1 MTDSNLYALLIG
13 VNCYL
18 PHRLSDGNYY
28 DNLQGAVND
37 VNAVE
42 NFLTIN
48 LNVPESHIFKLTASN
63 PNPVLKEPVE
73 PPEQLPTYANMVAK
87 FKEITEIGQPSDR
100 IYIHYS
106 GHGGRTITAYPEI
119 KGEAGVDESLVPTDI
134 GQLDESGQPVNCYLR
149 DLELALLL
157 KQMEKKGLIVTV
169 VFDSCHS
176 GGATRD
182 KAKVRGTD
190 TLDKMPQ
197 KTESLVASREEILD
211 NWRSLRQVTRG
222 ESSLHLGSLPQS
234 KDYVFLAACC
244 PSEKAFEDGFRCGE
258 EKRRHGAL
266 TYWLLDSLRQDYVGL
281 TYKDIYDRIR
291 AKIQSQFPYQTPML
305 LGEFDRTVFG
315 RDRTAVTQFLSVQKI
330 NPAKQQISIN
340 AGIATGIRKGATFA
354 IYPTGSRDFSQ
365 TDTRLAIAEVVEY
378 DATVAVCK
386 LEPIVGQREVALG
399 DPVIFLSPP
408 PALVR
413 QVCLFHQ
420 EQATADEIALSQL
433 PPNKLTPEIYA
444 KQTQALKSL
453 TVAFHVFGQGWI
465 EWTDSQSHQGI
476 SSDDEEI
483 DYLLCIN
490 NQEEYEICDTAGLPY
505 KNINPT
511 VKIDEHEASKKI
523 TQRLI
528 HLSKYKAVQELY
540 NSASTL
546 LDNLQIKWLG
556 KLYDYA
562 VEADG
567 PPENLRKFQ
576 PLDDP
581 LNPTIQE
588 GETIFLE
595 IINLHSHP
603 LRVAILELQSDWAIE
618 QAWPKAKSEAYV
630 EISPGVAHRDVAV
643 FCPSLP
649 EGYQEGVDIIKVFA
663 TLGEAELRGLAL
675 PALDS
680 PIVAPPGYRGYSGSD
695 PLSLLAEAIAQEKPQ
710 DRKLNAA
717 YSYREWVVKQFTVRV
732 KQGE

>member
-1 MTDSNLYALLIG
+1 MTESNLYALLIG

-18 PHRLSDGNYY
+18 PHRLSDGSYY

-42 NFLTIN
+42 AFLTIN
-48 LNVPESHIFKLTASN
+48 LKVPESHIFKLTASN

-73 PPEQLPTYANMVAK
+73 PPEELPTYANMVLK
-87 FKEITEIGQPSDR
+87 FKEITEIGQPGDR

-106 GHGGRTITAYPEI
+106 GHGGRTTTAYPEI
-119 KGEAGVDESLVPTDI
+119 KGETGVDESLVPIDI

-149 DLELALLL
+149 DLELAWLL

-176 GGATRD
+176 GGATRET
-182 KAKVRGTD
+182 AKVRGTD
-190 TLDKMPQ
+190 TLDKMAQ
-197 KTESLVASREEILD
+197 KTDSLVASREELLE

-222 ESSLHLGSLPQS
+222 ESNLHLGTLPQA
-234 KDYVFLAACC
+234 KNYVFLAACS

-281 TYKDIYDRIR
+281 TYKDIYDCIR

-330 NPAKQQISIN
+330 NPAKQQVSIN
-340 AGIATGIRKGATFA
+340 AGIATGVRKGATFA
-354 IYPTGSRDFSQ
+354 IYPIGSRNFSQ

-386 LEPIVGQREVALG
+386 LEPIEGQREVGLG
-399 DPVIFLSPP
+399 DPVILLSPP
-408 PALVR
+408 TALVR

-420 EQATADEIALSQL
+420 EQATEDEMALSQL
-433 PPNKLTPEIYA
+433 PSNKLIPEIYK
-444 KQTQALKSL
+444 KQTKVLESLKP
-453 TVAFHVFGQGWI
+453 AFHVYGQGWI
-465 EWTDSQSHQGI
+465 ECPDSQSNQAI
-476 SSDDEEI
+476 SSDEGDS

-490 NQEEYEICDTAGLPY
+490 NQEEYEICDVAGVPY
-505 KNINPT
+505 PNINPA
-511 VKIDEHEASKKI
+511 VKIDEPDASEKI
-523 TQRLI
+523 IQRLI
-528 HLSKYKAVQELY
+528 HLSKYKAIQELY
-540 NSASTL
+540 NFASPL
-546 LDNLQIKWLG
+546 LDKLQVKWLG

-562 VEADG
+562 VETDG
-567 PPENLRKFQ
+567 AANQLKKFK

-581 LNPTIQE
+581 INPTIQE
-588 GETIFLE
+588 GEWIFLE
-595 IINLHSHP
+595 IINLYSHP
-603 LRVAILELQSDWAIE
+603 LKVAILELQCDWAIE
-618 QAWPKAKSEAYV
+618 QGWPNPNELGYEEFA
-630 EISPGVAHRDVAV
+630 PGIAHRDVAA

-649 EGYQEGVDIIKVFA
+649 EGYKEGVNIIKVFA

-695 PLSLLAEAIAQEKPQ
+695 PLSLLAEAIAQDKPQ
-710 DRKLNAA
+710 GRKLNAA

-732 KQGE
+732 RQG

>member
-18 PHRLSDGNYY
+18 PHRLSDGSYY

-42 NFLTIN
+42 SFLTIN
-48 LNVPESHIFKLTASN
+48 LKVPESHILKLTASN

-87 FKEITEIGQPSDR
+87 FKEITEIGQAGDR

-106 GHGGRTITAYPEI
+106 GHGGRTTTAYPEI

-149 DLELALLL
+149 DLELAWLL

-169 VFDSCHS
+169 IFDSCHS
-176 GGATRD
+176 GGATRGE
-182 KAKVRGTD
+182 AKVRGTD

-197 KTESLVASREEILD
+197 KTESLVALREELLD

-258 EKRRHGAL
+258 VKQRHGAL
-266 TYWLLDSLRQDYVGL
+266 TYWLLDSLQQGYGGL

-291 AKIQSQFPYQTPML
+291 AKIQSQFPQQTPML
-305 LGEFDRTVFG
+305 LGEGERLVLG
-315 RDRTAVTQFLSVQKI
+315 SDRTAVTQFLSVQKI
-330 NPAKQQISIN
+330 NPAKQQVSIN
-340 AGIATGIRKGATFA
+340 AGIATGIRKGAKFA
-354 IYPTGSRDFSQ
+354 IYPIGTRDFSKL
-365 TDTRLAIAEVVEY
+365 DTRLALAEVINY
-378 DATVAVCK
+378 DATLAECK
-386 LEPIVGQREVALG
+386 IEPIAGQPEIALG
-399 DPVIFLSPP
+399 APAILLSPP
-408 PALVR
+408 AQLIRKVS
-413 QVCLFHQ
+413 FFYQ
-420 EQATADEIALSQL
+420 EQATAEEMSLSQL
-433 PPNKLTPEIYA
+433 PPHKLPPDIYA
-444 KQTQALKSL
+444 KQQQARESL
-453 TVAFHVFGQGWI
+453 QPAMHVFGQGWL
-465 EWTDSQSHQGI
+465 EWGEVNSTQTSLG
-476 SSDDEEI
+476 DDEFI
-483 DYLLCIN
+483 DYFIGLN
-490 NQEEYEICDTAGLPY
+490 HQEAYEICNAAGIPY
-505 KNINPT
+505 PHLNPPVYLGSPRASET
-511 VKIDEHEASKKI
+511 VIR
-523 TQRLI
+523 RLI
-528 HLSKYKAVQELY
+528 HLAKYRAVQELY
-540 NSASTL
+540 NSGSPL
-546 LDNLQIKWLG
+546 IEKVQVRWLG
-556 KLYDYA
+556 KLDDYA
-562 VEADG
+562 EGID
-567 PPENLRKFQ
+567 PPPLQLKKFQ

-581 LNPTIQE
+581 MNPTLEE
-588 GETIFLE
+588 GEWIFLE
-595 IINLHSHP
+595 IINLYSSP
-603 LRVAILELQSDWAIE
+603 LKVAILNLESDWSIRQIHPQPDKE
-618 QAWPKAKSEAYV
+618 MFV
-630 EISPGVAHRDVAV
+630 EVSPGVEHREVIA
-643 FCPSLP
+643 FCLSLP

-680 PIVAPPGYRGYSGSD
+680 PMVAPPGYRGYSGSD

-710 DRKLNAA
+710 DRRLNAA

-732 KQGE
+732 KPS